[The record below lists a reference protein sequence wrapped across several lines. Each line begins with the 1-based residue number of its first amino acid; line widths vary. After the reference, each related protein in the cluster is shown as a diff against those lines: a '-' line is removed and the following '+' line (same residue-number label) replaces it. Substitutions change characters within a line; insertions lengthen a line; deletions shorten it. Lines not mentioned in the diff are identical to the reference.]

1 MLYYVYT
8 GATFETVADFR
19 KKFEDT
25 SFGSLE
31 LEQDRNAFGL
41 FTVQEQIPEYDPE
54 LQIAIPESV
63 GFKNGVAFRTYRVE
77 QLPLSQ
83 EQTIAVLVARYDS
96 ALTAHLDKVAAER
109 RYDNR
114 ITCSL
119 RAGYPGPYQA
129 EGIAF
134 ATWMDTCLYSAY
146 ILLQEIQAGTAAIP
160 TVEKFI
166 ASLPVLQWP
175 ARG

>member
-1 MLYYVYT
+1 MHYIDTQTLEYPLT
-8 GATFETVADFR
+8 EHQIR
-19 KKFEDT
+19 LRHPNT
-25 SFGSLE
+25 SFPIPFTPPDGFRPVVAVDQPAYDSLTYKVVE
-31 LEQDRNAFGL
+31 TTPLLVSGEWYQQWELVALSPLEQ
-41 FTVQEQIPEYDPE
+41 QEALAVRVMQYD
-54 LQIAIPESV
+54 
-63 GFKNGVAFRTYRVE
+63 K
-77 QLPLSQ
+77 
-83 EQTIAVLVARYDS
+83 

-134 ATWMDTCLYSAY
+134 AAWMDTCLYSAY
-146 ILLQEIQAGTAAIP
+146 ELLQRIQAGTAAIP
-160 TVEKFI
+160 TIEEFI

>member
-1 MLYYVYT
+1 MFYYVMT
-8 GATFETVADFR
+8 GATFDSVADFQ
-19 KKFEDT
+19 KNFKHT
-25 SFGSLE
+25 SFGDLSTE
-31 LEQDRNAFGL
+31 AGRIAMGL
-41 FTVQEQIPEYDPE
+41 YTVHPQIPEYDPE
-54 LQIAIPESV
+54 LQTVVPESV
-63 GFKNGVAFRTYRVE
+63 GFKDGKATQTYRVE
-77 QLPLSQ
+77 QLPLSP
-83 EQTIAVLVARYDS
+83 EETIGILVRRYDA

-134 ATWMDTCLYSAY
+134 ATWMDTCLYAAY
-146 ILLQEIQAGTAAIP
+146 ELLQKIQAGTAAIP
-160 TVEKFI
+160 TVEEFI

>member
-8 GATFETVADFR
+8 GATFDSVAAFQE
-19 KKFEDT
+19 KFKDT
-25 SFGSLE
+25 SFGNLYT
-31 LEQDRNAFGL
+31 EQDRNAFGL
-41 FTVQEQIPEYDPE
+41 FTVQEQIPEYDQE
-54 LQIAIPESV
+54 LQVAIPESV

-77 QLPLSQ
+77 QLPLLP
-83 EQTIAVLVARYDS
+83 EETVGILVRRYDS
-96 ALTAHLDKVAAER
+96 ALTVHLDKVAAER

-146 ILLQEIQAGTAAIP
+146 ELLQKIQAGTAAIP
-160 TVEKFI
+160 TIEEFI